1 MSKLGI
7 IAGRGH
13 LPRDLVDH
21 CIAIGRPF
29 FVLGLET
36 FANPSDY
43 QDVEFSETGLVQVN
57 KGLSHLRK
65 AEVTDVVFVGKVE
78 RPSLKAL
85 RPDLK
90 AAAFLA
96 KLGKGFLGDNSL
108 MGAVKTAIEEEGFHV
123 LGVDEVF
130 SDAVAKKGVWGQI
143 SPSEAALQSAES
155 GKRLAKGIGAL
166 DIGQA
171 VVMQGDL
178 CLAVEAIEGTDALI
192 NRSQTLGDKTLEAPV
207 LVKGRK
213 PQQDR
218 RLDLPTVGPDTVK
231 AAAASGFAGIAV
243 EAGETLVVALDEMI
257 SVADEAGMFLIGLD
271 ANESG

>member
-96 KLGKGFLGDNSL
+96 KLVKGFLGDNSL

-130 SDAVAKKGVWGQI
+130 SDAVAKKGVWEQI
-143 SPSEAALQSAES
+143 SPSEAALQS
-155 GKRLAKGIGAL
+155 
-166 DIGQA
+166 
-171 VVMQGDL
+171 V
-178 CLAVEAIEGTDALI
+178 
-192 NRSQTLGDKTLEAPV
+192 
-207 LVKGRK
+207 
-213 PQQDR
+213 
-218 RLDLPTVGPDTVK
+218 DLPTVGPDTVK